1 METNPSTTRDRD
13 DFLSCEAVLL
23 ARTYAWELFHKL
35 FGGEPTGELLSIVGS
50 EETINVLDELAE
62 HNSTLTNLR
71 DFVARVGEKSV
82 DTAFAEDVRDEYAR
96 FFEGPAEPPAFPW
109 EGPYLTHEPT
119 IFQPSTL
126 AVRKAYDE
134 AGLRVKRYQR
144 VPDDH
149 VALMA
154 AYMAELGRRTLA
166 SLKTGDKDAAQS
178 LLTQQYH
185 FSRDHMANWL
195 PEYAELSLRVKKAT
209 LYPQFIQGARA
220 LAEADNAFLPEAFAW
235 LDELDSERLATAA
248 AVVAAE
254 ENPFAPI
261 EAALEHVTMLILPGL
276 EDNELA
282 VIA

>member
-23 ARTYAWELFHKL
+23 ARTYAWELLHKL

-50 EETINVLDELAE
+50 EETINVFDELAE
-62 HNSTLTNLR
+62 HNLTLTNLR
-71 DFVARVGEKSV
+71 DFIARVGEKSV
-82 DTAFAEDVRDEYAR
+82 DAAFAEAVRDEYAR

-109 EGPYLTHEPT
+109 EGPYITHEPT

-126 AVRKAYDE
+126 AVRQAYRD
-134 AGLRVKRYQR
+134 AGLQVRRYQR

-149 VALMA
+149 IALMA
-154 AYMAELGRRTLA
+154 AFMAELGHRTLA
-166 SLKTGDKDAAQS
+166 ALKTGNKAATQS
-178 LLTQQYH
+178 LLTQQYN

-220 LAEADNAFLPEAFAW
+220 LAEADNTFLPEAFVW
-235 LDELDSERLATAA
+235 LDELDNERLSAA
-248 AVVAAE
+248 AADVVAD
-254 ENPFAPI
+254 ENPFAPV
-261 EAALEHVTMLILPGL
+261 EAALEHITTLTLPGL

-282 VIA
+282 AIA